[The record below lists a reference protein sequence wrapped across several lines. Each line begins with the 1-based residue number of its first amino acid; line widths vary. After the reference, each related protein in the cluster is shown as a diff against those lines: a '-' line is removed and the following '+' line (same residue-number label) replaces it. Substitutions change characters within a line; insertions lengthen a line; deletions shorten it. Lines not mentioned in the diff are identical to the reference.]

1 MCASVQK
8 TDALF
13 FSAGRFCYNM
23 CAMAGNAKEWFV
35 RTEDGRVYGPAD
47 VASLV
52 AWAKDGR
59 IEPSG
64 FVSRDRLSWV
74 PAQLMPELE
83 MKWLVETEPGK
94 VFGPFNRALVVSLF
108 SRGAVPA
115 DAKAYRLHELA
126 VDCDPPPVVKEV
138 PVEKIVEK
146 VVEKEVRVE
155 VPVEKIVEK
164 VVEKEVR
171 VEVPVEKVVE
181 KEVRVEVPVE
191 KVVEKVVEKEVRVEV
206 PVEKIV
212 EKIVEVPVEKIV
224 ERVIEV
230 VPPARTGIVVADAP
244 DPVANVP
251 PARSPGSIFGNMDR
265 SRLAALEAAAQR
277 ELAKGRRFGLG
288 GGIFGRK
295 R

>member
-1 MCASVQK
+1 
-8 TDALF
+8 
-13 FSAGRFCYNM
+13 M
-23 CAMAGNAKEWFV
+23 CAMSDNAKEWFV

-52 AWAKDGR
+52 VWAKDGR

-64 FVSRDRLSWV
+64 FVSRDRLNWV

-108 SRGAVPA
+108 SRGAVPT
-115 DAKAYRLHELA
+115 DAKAYRLHELP
-126 VDCDPPPVVKEV
+126 VDCDPPPVVK
-138 PVEKIVEK
+138 
-146 VVEKEVRVE
+146 
-155 VPVEKIVEK
+155 
-164 VVEKEVR
+164 
-171 VEVPVEKVVE
+171 EVPVEKVVE

-191 KVVEKVVEKEVRVEV
+191 KVVEKIVEKEVRVEV
-206 PVEKIV
+206 PVEKIVEKEVRVEVPVEKVV

-230 VPPARTGIVVADAP
+230 VPPARTGIVVSDVA

-251 PARSPGSIFGNMDR
+251 PPRSPGSIFGNMDR
-265 SRLAALEAAAQR
+265 NRLAALEAAAQR
-277 ELAKGRRFGLG
+277 ELAKGRKFGLG
-288 GGIFGRK
+288 AGLFGRK